1 MRKAALKSSSRIVFL
16 FLVPVFTFFGCSASK
31 YRQNA
36 DEVAA
41 GFIQQAQLA
50 TLGKTEPFTIEP
62 PSVTLRRR
70 LLQGQNLPYA
80 GAAALGVDELPR
92 IKHWPE
98 KDYPPPPYKIEK
110 NSPPWSG
117 TDLVKLNLEDALQIA
132 AANNREYQTTKEIV
146 FQNALILDLES
157 DNFRNTFFGALETI
171 VEANEGTNPATR
183 GFVVSGSA
191 EWTRKLKT
199 GTTLASRIIIDL
211 ANLLHPNRSSSFGV
225 FADPTISI
233 PLMAG
238 SGEFVV
244 TEPLTQAERDL
255 GYSIYAFQ
263 RFKRTLAV
271 DVASE
276 YLKVL
281 ERQETVKNEEEN
293 YRNLIFSARS
303 ASRLAEAGRLPK
315 FQVDQAYQDVL
326 RARSTWIAA
335 QQVYAASLD
344 EFKLTLGLPVDA
356 RIELDASELGR
367 LAAMAQANLAKGN
380 TGGSPASVN
389 GNLETESADAPIE
402 IVPPSREG
410 GGALEMDPKKTIE
423 IGLAHR
429 MDLRILQGLV
439 YDAQRKVVVAADA
452 LRANLTFIG
461 SVQLGERRDINSA
474 DQSNAQLRFDEGL
487 YRAGLLLDLP
497 WERTAEQDA
506 YRNSFIVLQQ
516 AVRAVQEK
524 EDEIKFQLR
533 DELRNLLEAR
543 ENYKIQTMAVDL
555 AGERVKST
563 ELFLQ
568 AGRAQVRD
576 LLEAQEALVST
587 QNALISAIVNY
598 RIAELR
604 LQRDMGVLVVDHKG
618 LWSEYRP
625 QKSK

>member
-1 MRKAALKSSSRIVFL
+1 MRKAALKNSSRIVFL
-16 FLVPVFTFFGCSASK
+16 FLVPVFTLFGCSASR

-41 GFIQQAQLA
+41 GFIMEAQLA
-50 TLGKTEPFTIEP
+50 TLGKTEPFSIEP
-62 PSVTLRRR
+62 ASVTLRRR
-70 LLQGQNLPYA
+70 LLQDQNLPYA

-110 NSPPWSG
+110 ESPPWSG
-117 TDLVKLNLEDALQIA
+117 TELLKLNLEDALQIA
-132 AANNREYQTTKEIV
+132 AANNREYQTTKENI

-157 DNFRNTFFGALETI
+157 NNFRNTFFGALQTI
-171 VEANEGTNPATR
+171 FEENEGANPTTR
-183 GFVVSGSA
+183 GIAGSGSA
-191 EWTRKLKT
+191 EWRRKLKT
-199 GTTLASRIIIDL
+199 GATLASRFIIDV
-211 ANLLHPNRSSSFGV
+211 AKLLNPDRSSSYGI
-225 FADPTISI
+225 FADATISI

-255 GYSIYAFQ
+255 GYSIYTFE

-271 DVASE
+271 DVASQ

-281 ERQETVKNEEEN
+281 QGLETVKNEEEN

-303 ASRLAEAGRLPK
+303 ASRLADAGRLPK
-315 FQVDQAYQDVL
+315 FQVDQAHQDVL

-344 EFKLTLGLPVDA
+344 QFKLALGIPVDA
-356 RIELDASELGR
+356 RIELDGSELGR

-380 TGGSPASVN
+380 TDGSPPSLN
-389 GNLETESADAPIE
+389 GNLENESAGAPIE

-410 GGALEMDPKKTIE
+410 GGPLEMDPSESIE

-429 MDLRILQGLV
+429 MDLRILQGQV

-452 LRANLTFIG
+452 LRANLTLIG
-461 SVQLGERRDINSA
+461 AGQLGERRDLNSA
-474 DQSNAQLRFDEGL
+474 DLPNAQLRFDEGL
-487 YRAGLLLDLP
+487 YSSGLLLDLP
-497 WERTAEQDA
+497 WERTAQQDA

-516 AVRAVQEK
+516 AVRAVQGK

-533 DELRNLLEAR
+533 DELRVLLETR
-543 ENYKIQTMAVDL
+543 ENYRIQTMAVDL
-555 AGERVKST
+555 AGKRVKST
-563 ELFLQ
+563 ELLLQ

-576 LLEAQEALVST
+576 ILDAQEALVSA
-587 QNALISAIVNY
+587 QNALTSAIVNY
-598 RIAELR
+598 RIAELE
-604 LQRDMGVLVVDHKG
+604 LQRDMGVLVIDNKG
-618 LWSEYRP
+618 LWSEYHP
-625 QKSK
+625 KKSK